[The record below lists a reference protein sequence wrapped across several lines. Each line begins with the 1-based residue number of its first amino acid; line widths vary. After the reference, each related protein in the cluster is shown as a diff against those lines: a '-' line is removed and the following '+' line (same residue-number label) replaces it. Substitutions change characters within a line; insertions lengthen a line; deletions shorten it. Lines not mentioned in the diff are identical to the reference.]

1 MKKLLLFFVAF
12 AAVLGMQA
20 KVILT
25 WDGPEAWTG
34 LKTAQISYS
43 QDGYTI
49 AVDKKGGQTNPTVI
63 TPAETNK
70 MAKDLRVYAQGVLTL
85 SGGKMLK
92 VVFNVSEQGLKRLA
106 TITPSAGTV
115 EVADDHTTVTWTGDA
130 TSVDFTVGDKA
141 TYGSEGASKAGQL
154 CVNSI
159 EVYSESGDIQKEVKK
174 PTFGGNFTFEESTQ
188 ATLTAEEGCKIYW
201 SYDEGDFEALE
212 DCNEYTAPITLTK
225 TTTLYAQAVDAEGTK
240 SAIAK
245 QTYTKQES
253 MTVAQAMAA
262 AAGTN
267 VTLQATVFALG
278 TKGAII
284 GDATGY
290 MYYYTNAAP
299 AVAIGDQIT
308 ISGPLGAY
316 NGFNQ
321 FTKDAKVEKTGTTT
335 VAYPTLAVLDGAGVE
350 AWVKA
355 PAVQYVEIQGE
366 LIVSGSYYNVKIN
379 GTTTQGS
386 VVAPTAE
393 VLGSL
398 TPGTTV
404 KVRGFAI
411 YPSANSAGLNF
422 INMVATSMEAVGDVK
437 PLEKVAPLALD
448 KFTNGGFEAWTDKK
462 PDQWTPHTTAGNATL
477 EQSTDAHGGQYS
489 VLVKGTSDNKRVAT
503 EELLL
508 PAGWYTLTV
517 WAKSEN
523 ATAQARPG
531 FVRATLNEAE
541 TSYILDSNHYAYFAY
556 TDITSSAWTKIA
568 NTFQLEEETIL
579 SVVVMNP
586 KNNGNILI
594 DDVELRAATEDEV
607 IATGIAY
614 SVNHNDNTNQYFD
627 LTGRRANAAA
637 KGLLIM
643 GGKKVLK

>member
-1 MKKLLLFFVAF
+1 
-12 AAVLGMQA
+12 
-20 KVILT
+20 
-25 WDGPEAWTG
+25 
-34 LKTAQISYS
+34 
-43 QDGYTI
+43 
-49 AVDKKGGQTNPTVI
+49 
-63 TPAETNK
+63 
-70 MAKDLRVYAQGVLTL
+70 
-85 SGGKMLK
+85 
-92 VVFNVSEQGLKRLA
+92 
-106 TITPSAGTV
+106 
-115 EVADDHTTVTWTGDA
+115 
-130 TSVDFTVGDKA
+130 
-141 TYGSEGASKAGQL
+141 
-154 CVNSI
+154 
-159 EVYSESGDIQKEVKK
+159 
-174 PTFGGNFTFEESTQ
+174 
-188 ATLTAEEGCKIYW
+188 
-201 SYDEGDFEALE
+201 
-212 DCNEYTAPITLTK
+212 
-225 TTTLYAQAVDAEGTK
+225 
-240 SAIAK
+240 
-245 QTYTKQES
+245 

-321 FTKDAKVEKTGTTT
+321 LTKDAKVEKTGTTT

-398 TPGTTV
+398 TPGTIV

-422 INMVATSMEAVGDVK
+422 INMVATSMEAVGDVM

-462 PDQWTPHTTAGNATL
+462 PDQWPPPTP
-477 EQSTDAHGGQYS
+477 
-489 VLVKGTSDNKRVAT
+489 
-503 EELLL
+503 L
-508 PAGWYTLTV
+508 PAMLLSSRAPMHMV
-517 WAKSEN
+517 AS
-523 ATAQARPG
+523 TAC
-531 FVRATLNEAE
+531 
-541 TSYILDSNHYAYFAY
+541 S
-556 TDITSSAWTKIA
+556 
-568 NTFQLEEETIL
+568 
-579 SVVVMNP
+579 
-586 KNNGNILI
+586 
-594 DDVELRAATEDEV
+594 
-607 IATGIAY
+607 
-614 SVNHNDNTNQYFD
+614 
-627 LTGRRANAAA
+627 
-637 KGLLIM
+637 
-643 GGKKVLK
+643 

>member
-1 MKKLLLFFVAF
+1 
-12 AAVLGMQA
+12 
-20 KVILT
+20 
-25 WDGPEAWTG
+25 
-34 LKTAQISYS
+34 
-43 QDGYTI
+43 
-49 AVDKKGGQTNPTVI
+49 
-63 TPAETNK
+63 
-70 MAKDLRVYAQGVLTL
+70 
-85 SGGKMLK
+85 
-92 VVFNVSEQGLKRLA
+92 
-106 TITPSAGTV
+106 
-115 EVADDHTTVTWTGDA
+115 
-130 TSVDFTVGDKA
+130 
-141 TYGSEGASKAGQL
+141 
-154 CVNSI
+154 
-159 EVYSESGDIQKEVKK
+159 
-174 PTFGGNFTFEESTQ
+174 
-188 ATLTAEEGCKIYW
+188 
-201 SYDEGDFEALE
+201 
-212 DCNEYTAPITLTK
+212 
-225 TTTLYAQAVDAEGTK
+225 
-240 SAIAK
+240 
-245 QTYTKQES
+245 

-321 FTKDAKVEKTGTTT
+321 LTKDAKVEKTGTTT

-350 AWVKA
+350 EWVNA

-386 VVAPTAE
+386 VVVPTAE

-627 LTGRRANAAA
+627 LTGHRANAAA